1 MPPPRKI
8 ALFGGTF
15 DPVHLGHIHLATLAQ
30 EALALDEVRFLPCR
44 ISPHKSGTAP
54 ASPEDRLKML
64 ELATAAIPWAVV
76 DDFEITQH
84 SPSFSYL
91 TAEAMQIRFPEA
103 HLFWI
108 MGGDQWAALPTWKHP
123 EKLAQRV
130 EFIVLS
136 RGGTLEARENFRYH
150 SVSGEH
156 PASATAIRNSI
167 ANGATGHPW
176 LNPQVCEWIM
186 ENGLYQS

>member
-54 ASPEDRLKML
+54 AGADDRLKML
-64 ELATAAIPWAVV
+64 ELATAAIPWAFV
-76 DDFEITQH
+76 DDFEITQQG
-84 SPSFSYL
+84 SSFSYL
-91 TAEAMQIRFPEA
+91 TAEAMQKRFSEA
-103 HLFWI
+103 RLYWI

-123 EKLAQRV
+123 EKLSQCV
-130 EFIVLS
+130 EFVILS
-136 RGGTLEARENFRYH
+136 RGDAVQVQKYFRH
-150 SVSGEH
+150 HCVTGEH
-156 PASATAIRNSI
+156 PASATAIRSAI
-167 ANGATGHPW
+167 ANGAAAHPW
-176 LNPQVCEWIM
+176 LNPQVSAWIAK
-186 ENGLYQS
+186 NHLYRH

>member
-15 DPVHLGHIHLATLAQ
+15 DPVHLGHIHLARLAQ
-30 EALALDEVRFLPCR
+30 EALSLDEVRFLPCR

-54 ASPEDRLKML
+54 ASAEDRLKML
-64 ELATAAIPWAVV
+64 ELATATLPWAVI
-76 DDFEITQH
+76 DDFEITQQG
-84 SPSFSYL
+84 PSFSYL
-91 TAEAMQIRFPEA
+91 TAEAMQKRFPTD

-123 EKLAQRV
+123 EKLARCV

-136 RGGTLEARENFRYH
+136 RGSTLENLENFRH
-150 SVSGEH
+150 HRVSGEH
-156 PASATAIRNSI
+156 PATATAIRS
-167 ANGATGHPW
+167 AFASGVTSHPW
-176 LNPQVCEWIM
+176 LHPQVAAWIVK
-186 ENGLYQS
+186 NQLYSH